1 MLTWL
6 QCAPLSPKW
15 PFQQESLDFLCG
27 GLELL
32 WWKEQKKK
40 LSSLN
45 TRLVTDAVSY
55 LLNFFWLNK
64 IQGQLGFRRKGNR
77 LLPNKRSGIFLQ
89 GRKNC
94 WDLWRLF
101 TAREVVVS
109 VVLYWHIYFLDK
121 VPCYKFNSV
130 VVEFC
135 FFGFIK
141 NSSEWLSNIKLLI
154 TFFPVLIQRSF
165 L

>member
-1 MLTWL
+1 M
-6 QCAPLSPKW
+6 QCHICLI
-15 PFQQESLDFLCG
+15 
-27 GLELL
+27 
-32 WWKEQKKK
+32 
-40 LSSLN
+40 
-45 TRLVTDAVSY
+45 
-55 LLNFFWLNK
+55 FFWLNK

-121 VPCYKFNSV
+121 VPCYKFNSG

-141 NSSEWLSNIKLLI
+141 NSTEWMSNIKLLI

-165 L
+165 LWRFVWPINRREEGKSRGEGIGLLDVKCKNVVVLRRGI